1 MEINKIFK
9 LKTSQKTN
17 LSQPRILTS
26 KLPHFLCKCFL
37 VFCANSSRKMCLKN
51 STKSTL
57 KFCVNQQQILPHF
70 CAFNHRNLY
79 YTDCNKCSRTTS
91 KFVPQKLCLL
101 PRELCQTVPLFL
113 CLINHL
119 EVCSQT
125 VLYRT
130 VQFLLEIC
138 AIIIC
143 RLYYLNLC
151 ANNLMQVVLPSGF
164 ALFN

>member
-1 MEINKIFK
+1 MPSNSVSTSNKSCLIFVHSITEICTIRTAINVAVRPQNSCHKNYVCC
-9 LKTSQKTN
+9 LGN
-17 LSQPRILTS
+17 CVRLSL
-26 KLPHFLCKCFL
+26 
-37 VFCANSSRKMCLKN
+37 
-51 STKSTL
+51 
-57 KFCVNQQQILPHF
+57 
-70 CAFNHRNLY
+70 
-79 YTDCNKCSRTTS
+79 D
-91 KFVPQKLCLL
+91 
-101 PRELCQTVPLFL
+101 FL

-151 ANNLMQVVLPSGF
+151 ANNLMQLVLPSVFVTTLMAPRKLCPLCSSQAGCLDNC
-164 ALFN
+164 ALALLALSRSISQQE